1 MQLHLYPE
9 SLLITAAVL
18 VPNLV
23 FLAFP
28 PRNVGEYGEA
38 ESSVPFTVIER
49 VGQVSA
55 FVLPLFFPLSFSGA
69 WTLVAWVA
77 MGILLASYYALW
89 VRFFAGNR
97 DYALLFRPALG
108 VPAPMATAPV
118 LYFLL
123 SSLVL
128 GSVWQA
134 IAASVLGVG
143 HITTSIREARR
154 LEALDAGRR
163 VSRGRHHKG
172 GV

>member
-1 MQLHLYPE
+1 MHLHLYPE

-28 PRNVGEYGEA
+28 PKNVAKYGKA
-38 ESSVPFTVIER
+38 EDSALFTVIER

-55 FVLPLFFPLSFSGA
+55 FVLPLLFPLSFSGT
-69 WTLVAWVA
+69 WTLVAWFA
-77 MGILLASYYALW
+77 MGMLLSYYSLW

-108 VPAPMATAPV
+108 VPAPMAIAPV

-134 IAASVLGVG
+134 IAASILGVG
-143 HITTSIREARR
+143 HVTTSIREARR
-154 LEALDAGRR
+154 LEALDEGSR
-163 VSRGRHHKG
+163 VSRGQP
-172 GV
+172 

>member
-9 SLLITAAVL
+9 SPLITAAVL

-28 PRNVGEYGEA
+28 PKNVAKYGKA
-38 ESSVPFTVIER
+38 EDSALFTIIER

-55 FVLPLFFPLSFSGA
+55 FVLPLLFPLSFSGA
-69 WTLVAWVA
+69 WTLVAWLA
-77 MGILLASYYALW
+77 MGILLVSYYALW

-108 VPAPMATAPV
+108 APAPMAIAPV

-134 IAASVLGVG
+134 IAASILGVG
-143 HITTSIREARR
+143 HVTTTIREARR
-154 LEALDAGRR
+154 LEALDAGSR
-163 VSRGRHHKG
+163 VSRGQT
-172 GV
+172 